1 MSKSWGPH
9 DIGGQEG
16 GPIDLSEHD
25 TAHWEWQID
34 AMVRLAL
41 SKGLISDFAEL
52 RDGIEHLTQDD
63 YDSCTYYERWAKS
76 LAYTLISR
84 GVISEQGPFVSTPLF
99 NVGQRVRIADR
110 TPPVHH
116 RVPAYAK
123 GQVGVIERVCKLH
136 GEPEKFIRGDGKPP
150 QRLYRVR
157 IPQND
162 LWQEYAGTEGDDLDI
177 EIFEHWLEPM
187 E

>member
-52 RDGIEHLTQDD
+52 RDGIERLTQED
-63 YDSCTYYERWAKS
+63 YDRCTYYERWAKS
-76 LAYTLISR
+76 LAFTLISR
-84 GVISEQGPFVSTPLF
+84 GVVSEQQLAD
-99 NVGQRVRIADR
+99 QIDAVRTR
-110 TPPVHH
+110 
-116 RVPAYAK
+116 
-123 GQVGVIERVCKLH
+123 
-136 GEPEKFIRGDGKPP
+136 
-150 QRLYRVR
+150 
-157 IPQND
+157 
-162 LWQEYAGTEGDDLDI
+162 QEAHD
-177 EIFEHWLEPM
+177 
-187 E
+187 

>member
-1 MSKSWGPH
+1 
-9 DIGGQEG
+9 
-16 GPIDLSEHD
+16 L
-25 TAHWEWQID
+25 
-34 AMVRLAL
+34 
-41 SKGLISDFAEL
+41 
-52 RDGIEHLTQDD
+52 
-63 YDSCTYYERWAKS
+63 
-76 LAYTLISR
+76 
-84 GVISEQGPFVSTPLF
+84 STPLF
-99 NVGQRVRIADR
+99 NVGQRVRITDR

-162 LWQEYAGTEGDDLDI
+162 FGTAGDDLDI
-177 EIFEHWLEPM
+177 EIFEHWLEPT